1 VSCTTL
7 EMPELSARLT
17 AGGMPAAQAAA
28 KAKLFA
34 SVVDRLTSRGV
45 NPHAGARAFYVP
57 GRIEFLGKHTDYAGG
72 RSLICAVDR
81 GFCIVAVPRSDSVV
95 RVIGET
101 SATDVT
107 FNLDPELMPVVGH
120 WSNYPMTVGRR
131 VSRNFP
137 GPLLGADIA
146 FASDLPQ
153 SSGLSSSS
161 ALIIAF
167 FLCVSAVNRLD
178 ERGEYTQNIKN
189 KADLAGYLGTIE
201 NGQTFGTLEG
211 DRGVGTFGGSEDHTA
226 ILTALPGQLSQYSFC
241 PVVHERQVPLPA
253 DHSLVIGVSGVI
265 AEKTGAALHSYNNAS
280 LSARAVL
287 DHWRK
292 TSGRNDATLAAAVA
306 GSGDAVLRSLT
317 QPELVDRLNQ
327 FVAESTQIIPAAGDA
342 LLAGRLTELGTLVDR
357 SQELAD
363 RLLRNQV
370 AETVYLSKSAREC
383 GAVAASSFGAGFGG
397 SVWALVRNSEVD
409 SFIANWRSKYQA
421 AFPEPAQRA
430 AFFAA
435 FAGVPALAL

>member
-1 VSCTTL
+1 MSEVS
-7 EMPELSARLT
+7 SRLT